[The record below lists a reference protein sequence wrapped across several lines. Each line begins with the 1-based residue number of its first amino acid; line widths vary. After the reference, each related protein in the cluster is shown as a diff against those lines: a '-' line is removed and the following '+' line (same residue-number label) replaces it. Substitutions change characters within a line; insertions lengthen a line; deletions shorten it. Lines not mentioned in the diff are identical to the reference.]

1 MAKVIPPLPDLD
13 AEDMP
18 DIFSLTADELAQVP
32 ADLKWWICG
41 AANCQRRTKVKDFG
55 VYPKIYWRK
64 TWINLTKQAFFCSK
78 HFQVYSRMIKENR
91 EHEFIYKPANEIN
104 ILI

>member
-1 MAKVIPPLPDLD
+1 MAKVNPPLLDLD

-55 VYPKIYWRK
+55 IYPKIFWRGS
-64 TWINLTKQAFFCSK
+64 WIDLTQTAFFCAK
-78 HFQVYSRMIKENR
+78 HYAVLRRMERENR
-91 EHEFIYKPANEIN
+91 RGEFIFKPANEIN